1 MTKIIC
7 WIQHTK
13 RLEAEK
19 NRNKDGKALLKLMN
33 YAVYGKITENL
44 RNRIDVKL
52 VSNISNIFKM
62 DTKTELHDTKIFDKN
77 LVAIPKNKVTLT
89 FNKPAYV
96 VWNWAKY

>member
-1 MTKIIC
+1 
-7 WIQHTK
+7 
-13 RLEAEK
+13 
-19 NRNKDGKALLKLMN
+19 MN

-62 DTKTELHDTKIFDKN
+62 DTKTELLDTKIFDKN

-96 VWNWAKY
+96 VWN